1 MDNFRFKILAVD
13 DDGDDR
19 FLLDQAFIQIGY
31 EAELKK
37 FIDAD
42 YLLTYL
48 SKIERSQ
55 YPSLIVLD
63 NSLPKKS
70 AAETLV
76 QLKENTATKH
86 IPVIILSTLI
96 SPQKKKDLMALGA
109 LACVTKGAAMSELV
123 EIAKVFKAIAEGNL
137 PDNDQIQLTA

>member
-1 MDNFRFKILAVD
+1 MDNMRFKILAVD

-37 FIDAD
+37 FIDAE
-42 YLLTYL
+42 YLMAYL
-48 SKIERSQ
+48 SKIEKAQ

-70 AAETLV
+70 ATEVLIE
-76 QLKENTATKH
+76 LKENNNTRH
-86 IPVIILSTLI
+86 IPVIILSTMI
-96 SPQKKKDLMALGA
+96 SPQKKKDLIALGA
-109 LACVTKGAAMSELV
+109 LACVQKGTAMSELV
-123 EIAKVFKAIAEGNL
+123 EIASVFKAIAEGNL
-137 PDNDQIQLTA
+137 PDNELIKLTA